1 MSWTNAHLPLRTA
14 PLQVRTIKL
23 TQPLQW
29 LLQAWK
35 DFLNAPQIGL
45 IHGVGAATFGAGLIY
60 FARNHFWW
68 LVGAFSASLLVAPI
82 LSSGLYAVSRKLER
96 EDTMGMRTTWRL
108 WLSFDSRLVTFGAL
122 LALAGG
128 GWMFTSA
135 SLITLLST
143 HPINTPED
151 FLRYVVLDQH
161 SWLFEIWLMTG
172 GLLAAPVFA
181 SVAVSL
187 PLLVDQR
194 VTVLAAVLTSWRA
207 VLANPV
213 PMALWAAVVTG
224 LMLLGFAT
232 LMGALIVVVPL
243 LGHARWHAYRDL
255 VVTEARR

>member
-1 MSWTNAHLPLRTA
+1 MSLSNAHLPLRHA
-14 PLQVRTIKL
+14 PQRVRTISL
-23 TQPLQW
+23 TQPLTW
-29 LLQAWK
+29 LALAWR
-35 DFLNAPQIGL
+35 DFLSAPQIGL
-45 IHGVGAATFGAGLIY
+45 IHGGAAAAFAASLIY
-60 FARNHFWW
+60 FAREHFWW

-96 EDTMGMRTTWRL
+96 EETMGMRTTWRL
-108 WLSFDSRLVTFGAL
+108 WASFDSRLVLFGAL

-135 SLITLLST
+135 SLIKLLSL
-143 HPINTPED
+143 HPVNTPAD
-151 FLRYVVLDQH
+151 FLHYVVLDQQ
-161 SWLFEIWLMTG
+161 SWLFEIWLVAG

-213 PMALWAAVVTG
+213 PMAVWAAVVTA
-224 LMLLGFAT
+224 LMLVGFAT
-232 LMGALIVVVPL
+232 LMLGLIVVVPVI
-243 LGHARWHAYRDL
+243 GHARWHAYRDL
-255 VVTEARR
+255 VLTEAGR

>member
-1 MSWTNAHLPLRTA
+1 MSLSNAHLPLRHA
-14 PLQVRTIKL
+14 PLQVRTISL
-23 TQPLQW
+23 TQPLRW
-29 LLQAWK
+29 LMLAWR

-45 IHGVGAATFGAGLIY
+45 IHGIGAAVFAAGLIY
-60 FARNHFWW
+60 FARDRFWW

-108 WLSFDSRLVTFGAL
+108 WLSFDQRLVSFGAL

-135 SLITLLST
+135 SLITLLS
-143 HPINTPED
+143 PQPVNTPAD
-151 FLRYVVLDQH
+151 FLHHVVLNSQ
-161 SWLFEIWLMTG
+161 SWLFEIWLMAG

-181 SVAVSL
+181 SVAVAL

-194 VTVLAAVLTSWRA
+194 ITVLAAVLTSWRA

-213 PMALWAAVVTG
+213 PLALWAAVVTG
-224 LMLLGFAT
+224 LMLVGFAT
-232 LMGALIVVVPL
+232 LMLGLIVVVPL
-243 LGHARWHAYRDL
+243 IGHARWHAYRDL
-255 VVTEARR
+255 VVTEAGQ

>member
-1 MSWTNAHLPLRTA
+1 MSRSLPRSLPSRV
-14 PLQVRTIKL
+14 PLPVRTIEL
-23 TQPLQW
+23 AQPLRW
-29 LLQAWK
+29 LRLAWR
-35 DFLNAPQIGL
+35 DFLSAPQIGL
-45 IHGVGAATFGAGLIY
+45 IHGIGAALFGGALIY
-60 FARNHFWW
+60 FAHDRFWW
-68 LVGAFSASLLVAPI
+68 LVGAFSASLLIAPI
-82 LSSGLYAVSRKLER
+82 LSSGLYAVSRKLEN

-108 WLSFDSRLVTFGAL
+108 WVSFDSRLVCFGAL
-122 LALAGG
+122 LALAGA

-135 SLITLLST
+135 SLITFLSSQ
-143 HPINTPED
+143 PVNTPED
-151 FLRYVVLDQH
+151 FLRHVVLDPH

-213 PMALWAAVVTG
+213 PLALWAAVVTG
-224 LMLLGFAT
+224 LMLVGFGT
-232 LMGALIVVVPL
+232 LMLGLIVVVPL

-255 VVTEARR
+255 VVTEAGR

>member
-1 MSWTNAHLPLRTA
+1 MSLSNAHLPLRTA
-14 PLQVRTIKL
+14 PLQVRTIRI
-23 TQPLQW
+23 TQPLTW
-29 LLQAWK
+29 LSQAWK

-45 IHGVGAATFGAGLIY
+45 IHGFGAALFGISLIY
-60 FARNHFWW
+60 FARDRFWW

-108 WLSFDSRLVTFGAL
+108 WLSFDRRLVTFGLL
-122 LALAGG
+122 LALAGA

-135 SLITLLST
+135 SLITLLSH

-151 FLRYVVLDQH
+151 FLRFVVLDKD

-172 GLLAAPVFA
+172 GMLAAPVFA

-194 VTVLAAVLTSWRA
+194 VTVLGAVLTSWRA

-213 PMALWAAVVTG
+213 PLALWAAVVTG
-224 LMLLGFAT
+224 LMLIGFGT
-232 LMGALIVVVPL
+232 LMFGLILVVPL

>member
-1 MSWTNAHLPLRTA
+1 MSRPLNRRA
-14 PLQVRTIKL
+14 PLPVRTIELTRPLRWLKL
-23 TQPLQW
+23 
-29 LLQAWK
+29 AWQ

-45 IHGVGAATFGAGLIY
+45 IHGIGAALFGAALIY
-60 FARNHFWW
+60 FARDHFWL

-82 LSSGLYAVSRKLER
+82 LSSGLYAVSRKLEN

-108 WLSFDSRLVTFGAL
+108 WLSFDRRLVLFGVL
-122 LALAGG
+122 LALAGA

-151 FLRYVVLDQH
+151 FLRYVVLDEH

-207 VLANPV
+207 VMANPV
-213 PMALWAAVVTG
+213 PLALWAAVVTG
-224 LMLLGFAT
+224 LMLVAFST
-232 LMGALIVVVPL
+232 LMLGLIVVVPL
-243 LGHARWHAYRDL
+243 VGHARWHAYRDL
-255 VVTEARR
+255 VVTEAKK